1 MRERADIVIVGAG
14 AAGLMAGISA
24 GRALRARGVRIVAL
38 DGAKKLGAKILV
50 AGGGRCN
57 VTHDVVD
64 ESAYAGSSRAA
75 VRKVI
80 LGFDVAR
87 TVALF
92 REIGVELK
100 REETGKL
107 FPTSDDGHTVLA
119 ALLHEAERV
128 GVELM
133 HPARVVGVRRVEE
146 GFEVEAER
154 GEGAVVRGGE
164 GREGRGGT
172 GGTPVPRGGEGG
184 RFVIGARA
192 VVIATGGMALPRSG
206 SDGSGY
212 GLVRGLGHTVSA
224 RVFPAL
230 VPLTMPKGHW
240 LCGLSGVSAEVEIEL
255 RSGTGKKLA
264 EFAGSLLL
272 THFGVSGPAA
282 LDISRYY
289 LDECARDSGC
299 ALVVRWLPGGTLESV
314 DRWLLEH
321 TGRGVARVVS
331 ERVPERLARALCE
344 QAGAEGAVGQLSR
357 ETRRRL
363 AGLLVATKLEVT
375 GDRGFT
381 FAEVT
386 AGGVALSELHL
397 SRMESR
403 VMPGLFVCGE
413 ICDVD
418 GRIGGYNFQ
427 WAWSSGFLAGE
438 GAAATVG
445 G

>member
-24 GRALRARGVRIVAL
+24 GRALRARGVRGRIVAL

-64 ESAYAGSSRAA
+64 ESAYAGSSRAS
-75 VRKVI
+75 VRKVL

-87 TVALF
+87 TVGFF
-92 REIGVELK
+92 RELGVELK

-119 ALLHEAERV
+119 ALLREAQRV
-128 GVELM
+128 GVELV
-133 HPARVVGVRRVEE
+133 HPARVASVARDPA
-146 GFEVEAER
+146 GFLVTAER
-154 GEGAVVRGGE
+154 ADGPLVLAAG
-164 GREGRGGT
+164 
-172 GGTPVPRGGEGG
+172 
-184 RFVIGARA
+184 A
-192 VVIATGGMALPRSG
+192 VVIATGGMALPKSG
-206 SDGSGY
+206 SDGLGY

-230 VPLTMPKGHW
+230 VPLTLPQGHW
-240 LCGLSGVSAEVEIEL
+240 LCGLSGVSAEVVLGL
-255 RSGTGKKLA
+255 RSGTGKKLV
-264 EFAGSLLL
+264 EFAGSMLL
-272 THFGVSGPAA
+272 THFGVSGPAV
-282 LDISRYY
+282 LDISRYF
-289 LDECARDSGC
+289 LDERARDGGC
-299 ALVVRWLPGGTLESV
+299 ALVVRWVREGTLEEA

-321 TGRGVARVVS
+321 PSQGVVRVVS
-331 ERVPERLARALCE
+331 ERVAERLARALCE
-344 QAGAEGAVGQLSR
+344 RAGAEGAVGTLSR

-363 AGLLVATKLEVT
+363 AGLLVSTELEVT

-381 FAEVT
+381 HAEVT

-397 SRMESR
+397 ARMESR
-403 VMPGLFVCGE
+403 LAPGLFLCGE

-427 WAWSSGFLAGE
+427 WAWSSGFLAGV